1 MAKDNYAVQLKII
14 LRPTEESLSGLSF
27 LDKRYSQV
35 LTELKEKIN
44 ETRRQNI
51 LIKGAVQ
58 LSYIITEDIN
68 KFARSFQFNAA
79 TIVYASKIIDELNK
93 IINSSDSFKQLAG
106 FMHIKVRSIV
116 DFKQVHKGKKY
127 ILEVDRAKAMRTN
140 ILSKYEK
147 NN

>member
-14 LRPTEESLSGLSF
+14 MRPTEESLIGLSF

-51 LIKGAVQ
+51 LTKGAVQ
-58 LSYIITEDIN
+58 LSYIIIEDN
-68 KFARSFQFNAA
+68 DKFARIFQFNAV
-79 TIVYASKIIDELNK
+79 TTVYAGKIIDELKK
-93 IINSSDSFKQLAG
+93 IINSSDGFKQLAG

-116 DFKQVHKGKKY
+116 DFKEVYKGKKY